1 MRSYATQWSQCSE
14 LAVPSLTATFPVSG
28 HPYLKSAG
36 GERRGA
42 VRGRAVGSVRY
53 IFKPGCGCFKKIH
66 LQWPPSRSPNKD
78 CQSIKNISDS
88 PFPPPRHG
96 VVVGGPGWWE
106 GVVFFTRVIIRGPGS
121 RGKQRVRV
129 NNIYYVLSVC
139 LSGVSTVTIMSGAGI
154 KPGPLWLVKT

>member
-1 MRSYATQWSQCSE
+1 MCFNISDLTIKTALSYSMCLYKIEERKVIYLSFGMRSYATQWSQCSE

-96 VVVGGPGWWE
+96 VDVWGGGGLLE
-106 GVVFFTRVIIRGPGS
+106 GGGCFFHACHYPRPRVP
-121 RGKQRVRV
+121 
-129 NNIYYVLSVC
+129 
-139 LSGVSTVTIMSGAGI
+139 
-154 KPGPLWLVKT
+154 W

>member
-1 MRSYATQWSQCSE
+1 MLQYKRSNYQNSFILLYIFIKDWRTKGNIFVFWHPLLRDPVKSVFRARG
-14 LAVPSLTATFPVSG
+14 PFLTATFPVSG

-36 GERRGA
+36 GGRRGA
-42 VRGRAVGSVRY
+42 VRGRVVGSVRY

-96 VVVGGPGWWE
+96 EAVGGG
-106 GVVFFTRVIIRGPGS
+106 GRRLVGGGCFFHACHYPRPRVP
-121 RGKQRVRV
+121 
-129 NNIYYVLSVC
+129 
-139 LSGVSTVTIMSGAGI
+139 
-154 KPGPLWLVKT
+154 W

>member
-1 MRSYATQWSQCSE
+1 MLQYKRSNYENIFILHYVFIKDWRTKGNIFVFWHALLRDPVKS
-14 LAVPSLTATFPVSG
+14 VFPSLTATFPVSG

-36 GERRGA
+36 GGWRGA

-96 VVVGGPGWWE
+96 VAVRGGGAMAGGRGLFFSRVSLSEAPGP
-106 GVVFFTRVIIRGPGS
+106 V
-121 RGKQRVRV
+121 V
-129 NNIYYVLSVC
+129 NNVYE
-139 LSGVSTVTIMSGAGI
+139 
-154 KPGPLWLVKT
+154 